1 MYSIWV
7 CVDGKTA
14 WHFVGEAHLL
24 PPLLSSSHSLRS
36 PLSPPSMSGPA
47 SMLLAGAIASLSGAV
62 SAADTSSL
70 RMQMEQRKLVVSSF
84 GAGMF
89 GTTRY

>member
-1 MYSIWV
+1 
-7 CVDGKTA
+7 
-14 WHFVGEAHLL
+14 
-24 PPLLSSSHSLRS
+24 
-36 PLSPPSMSGPA
+36 
-47 SMLLAGAIASLSGAV
+47 MLLAGAIASLSGAV
-62 SAADTSSL
+62 SAAETSSL